1 MASAPDDPEQSGTDH
16 LRQVHDA
23 AAELAW
29 TAEEIRRICARTT
42 ATLAAAATRSPWFPA
57 GIHWSLLRAL
67 TNREGLGYA
76 FEGGWFGARAAR
88 LGALAG
94 RSSLATLVAVTSL
107 RLRIA
112 GVLHRNP
119 ELAADPVIRRLLD
132 AAGADRDVEAVQAG
146 RALCGEKGATGAI
159 GGIAPVF
166 GEVLAMRAPLDENP
180 FNDQTGWSAA
190 TGRGPSFND
199 QTGWSAATGGGPSR
213 PGRDVVGPAVSPA
226 SAAPRR
232 SRRLLLA
239 GGLAGLV
246 AAVAVTAWRR
256 RARRASRGWRG

>member
-1 MASAPDDPEQSGTDH
+1 MTAGPDGPERSGTDH

-42 ATLAAAATRSPWFPA
+42 ATLTAAATRSPWFPA

-67 TNREGLGYA
+67 TNRGGLGYA
-76 FEGGWFGARAAR
+76 FEGGRFGGPAAR

-112 GVLHRNP
+112 GVLHRYP
-119 ELAADPVIRRLLD
+119 ELAADPVMRRLLD
-132 AAGADRDVEAVQAG
+132 AAGADRDVDAVRAV
-146 RALCGEKGATGAI
+146 RALCREKGATGAI
-159 GGIAPVF
+159 GGVAPVF
-166 GEVLAMRAPLDENP
+166 GEVLAMRALLDENP
-180 FNDQTGWSAA
+180 FNDQTGWSTA
-190 TGRGPSFND
+190 TGRGS
-199 QTGWSAATGGGPSR
+199 SCH
-213 PGRDVVGPAVSPA
+213 GRDVAHSAGPRRSAVSPA
-226 SAAPRR
+226 SALSPASAGPRR

-239 GGLAGLV
+239 GGLAGLA
-246 AAVAVTAWRR
+246 AAVAVAAWRR
-256 RARRASRGWRG
+256 RARRASRG